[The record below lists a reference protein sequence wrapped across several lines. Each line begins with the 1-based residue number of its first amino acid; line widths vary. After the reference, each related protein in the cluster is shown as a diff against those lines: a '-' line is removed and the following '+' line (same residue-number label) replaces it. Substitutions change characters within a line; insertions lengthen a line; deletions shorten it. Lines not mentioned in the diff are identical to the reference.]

1 MNLKGQ
7 RVTVMGLGLF
17 GGGVGAVRFLV
28 REGAVVTV
36 TDLRAEKDLRASVRA
51 LNGLPIA
58 FKLGGHDETDFR
70 NADLIVA
77 NPAVPRSSPYLKI
90 AESVGVPITSEI
102 CLFVQR
108 CPAPIIGVTG
118 SSGKTTT
125 TSLTGEMLKRK
136 DKRTRIGGN
145 IGGSLLD
152 ELDMLHAAHTKTQR
166 RKERRV
172 DLLDLDGLHAD
183 TDVPVVLELSS
194 FQLDRLGDLPWS
206 PHIAV
211 ITNFAPN
218 HIDVHGSLQ
227 AYRKAKQQIVMH
239 QTKDDW
245 TIVNGEDA
253 EVSRWTGAGQ
263 RVVFAVEGEGD
274 VFVREGK
281 IQHAIGG
288 ETRTICS
295 VDTLSLRGR
304 HNLANAISATGA
316 AILSGVSEEDIADV
330 LQTFQGVPH
339 RLEQVAEVNGV
350 LYVNDS
356 IATSPDRTR
365 TALMAYDKPIVLI
378 AGGYDKGIAYD
389 DLGVA
394 IAEKV
399 AHLIVM
405 GETGDAI
412 AAIAKGKTN
421 IHRAKNLEEAMDC
434 ATGLAQSGDVVL
446 LSPAS
451 ASYDQFRNFEERGE
465 RFREWVDKLRN

>member
-1 MNLKGQ
+1 
-7 RVTVMGLGLF
+7 MGLGLF

-36 TDLRAEKDLRASVRA
+36 TDLRPKKDLRASVHA
-51 LNGLPIA
+51 LKGLPIA
-58 FKLGGHDETDFR
+58 FVLGRHEETDFQ
-70 NADLIVA
+70 NTDLIVA
-77 NPAVPRSSPYLKI
+77 NPAVPRSSRYLKI
-90 AESVGVPITSEI
+90 AESTGVPITSEI
-102 CLFVQR
+102 CLFVER

-125 TSLTGEMLKRK
+125 TSLIGEMLKRK

-152 ELDMLHAAHTKTQR
+152 ELDR
-166 RKERRV
+166 
-172 DLLDLDGLHAD
+172 LHAD
-183 TDVPVVLELSS
+183 VPIVLELSS
-194 FQLDRLGDLPWS
+194 FQLDRLGELPWS

-211 ITNFAPN
+211 TTNFAPN

-227 AYRKAKQQIVMH
+227 AYRKAKQQIVLH

-253 EVSRWTGAGQ
+253 EVSRWVGAGQ

-274 VFVREGK
+274 IVVRNGK
-281 IQHAIGG
+281 IQHTIGG
-288 ETRTICS
+288 VAQTVCSTHTIA
-295 VDTLSLRGR
+295 LHGR
-304 HNLANAISATGA
+304 HNLANALAATGA
-316 AILSGVSEEDIADV
+316 AIINGVSEEDIADV
-330 LQTFQGVPH
+330 LRTFQGVPH

-365 TALMAYDKPIVLI
+365 TALLAYDMPIVLI
-378 AGGYDKGIAYD
+378 AGGYDKGIAFD
-389 DLGVA
+389 ELGVA
-394 IAEKV
+394 MAEKV

-405 GETGDAI
+405 GETGGAI
-412 AAIAKGKTN
+412 ATAAKGKTN
-421 IHRAKNLEEAMDC
+421 IHHVENLEEAMGC
-434 ATGLAQSGDVVL
+434 AMGLAQSGDVVL

-451 ASYDQFRNFEERGE
+451 ASYDQFRNFEERGQ
-465 RFREWVDKLRN
+465 RFREWVEKLRD

>member
-1 MNLKGQ
+1 
-7 RVTVMGLGLF
+7 MGLGLF

-28 REGAVVTV
+28 REGAMVTV
-36 TDLRAEKDLRASVRA
+36 TDLRPEKDLRASVRA
-51 LNGLPIA
+51 LNGLPVA
-58 FKLGGHDETDFR
+58 FVLGGHEETDFR
-70 NADLIVA
+70 NTDLIVA

-90 AESVGVPITSEI
+90 AESAGVPITSEI
-102 CLFVQR
+102 CLFVER
-108 CPAPIIGVTG
+108 CPAPIIGITG

-125 TSLTGEMLKRK
+125 TSLIGEMLKQK

-152 ELDMLHAAHTKTQR
+152 ELDT
-166 RKERRV
+166 
-172 DLLDLDGLHAD
+172 LHAD
-183 TDVPVVLELSS
+183 VPIVLELSS

-206 PHIAV
+206 PQIAV

-227 AYRKAKQQIVMH
+227 AYRKAKRQIVMH
-239 QTKDDW
+239 QTKSDW

-253 EVSRWTGAGQ
+253 EVSRWAGAGQ
-263 RVVFAVEGEGD
+263 RIVFAIEGEGD
-274 VFVREGK
+274 VFVRGGK

-295 VDTLSLRGR
+295 ADTISLRGR
-304 HNLANAISATGA
+304 HNLGNALAATGA
-316 AILSGVSEEDIADV
+316 AIISGVSEKKIADV

-339 RLEQVAEVNGV
+339 RLEQVAEVNGI

-365 TALMAYDKPIVLI
+365 TALMAFDRPIVLI
-378 AGGYDKGIAYD
+378 AGGYDKGIAFD
-389 DLGVA
+389 DMEVA
-394 IAEKV
+394 IEERV

-412 AAIAKGKTN
+412 AATAKGKTN
-421 IHRAKNLEEAMDC
+421 IHRVENLEEAMDC
-434 ATGLAQSGDVVL
+434 ATGLAQFGDVVL

-451 ASYDQFRNFEERGE
+451 ASYDQFRNFEERGQ
-465 RFREWVDKLRN
+465 RFRECVEKLRD

>member
-1 MNLKGQ
+1 MKLKGQ

-36 TDLRAEKDLRASVRA
+36 TDLRPEKDLRASVRA
-51 LNGLPIA
+51 LNGLPVA
-58 FKLGGHDETDFR
+58 FVLGGHEETDFR
-70 NADLIVA
+70 NTDLIVA

-90 AESVGVPITSEI
+90 AESAGVPITSEI
-102 CLFVQR
+102 CLFVER
-108 CPAPIIGVTG
+108 CPAPIIGITG

-125 TSLTGEMLKRK
+125 TSLIGEMLKQK

-152 ELDMLHAAHTKTQR
+152 ELDI
-166 RKERRV
+166 
-172 DLLDLDGLHAD
+172 LHAD
-183 TDVPVVLELSS
+183 VPIVLELSS

-206 PHIAV
+206 PQIAV

-239 QTKDDW
+239 QTKSDW

-253 EVSRWTGAGQ
+253 EVSRWAGAGQ
-263 RVVFAVEGEGD
+263 RIVFAIEGEGD
-274 VFVREGK
+274 VFVRGGK
-281 IQHAIGG
+281 IQHSIGG

-295 VDTLSLRGR
+295 ADTISLCGR
-304 HNLANAISATGA
+304 HNLGNALAATGA
-316 AILSGVSEEDIADV
+316 AIISGVSEKKIADV

-339 RLEQVAEVNGV
+339 RLEQVAEVNGI

-365 TALMAYDKPIVLI
+365 TALMAFDRPIVLI
-378 AGGYDKGIAYD
+378 AGGYDKGIAFD
-389 DLGVA
+389 DMEVA
-394 IAEKV
+394 IEERV

-412 AAIAKGKTN
+412 AATAKGKTN
-421 IHRAKNLEEAMDC
+421 IHRVENLEEAMDC
-434 ATGLAQSGDVVL
+434 ATGLAQFGDVVL

-451 ASYDQFRNFEERGE
+451 ASYDQFRNFEERGQ
-465 RFREWVDKLRN
+465 RFRECVGKLRD

>member
-1 MNLKGQ
+1 VKLKGQ

-36 TDLRAEKDLRASVRA
+36 TDLRPEKDLCASVRA

-58 FKLGGHDETDFR
+58 FVLEGHEETDFR
-70 NADLIVA
+70 NTDLIVA

-90 AESVGVPITSEI
+90 AESAGVPITSEI
-102 CLFVQR
+102 CLFVER
-108 CPAPIIGVTG
+108 CPAPIIGITG

-125 TSLTGEMLKRK
+125 TSLIGEMLKQK

-152 ELDMLHAAHTKTQR
+152 ELDT
-166 RKERRV
+166 
-172 DLLDLDGLHAD
+172 LHAD
-183 TDVPVVLELSS
+183 VPIVLELSS

-206 PHIAV
+206 PQIAV
-211 ITNFAPN
+211 ATNFAPN

-227 AYRKAKQQIVMH
+227 AYRKAKRQIVMH
-239 QTKDDW
+239 QTKSDW

-253 EVSRWTGAGQ
+253 EVSRWAGAGQ
-263 RVVFAVEGEGD
+263 RIAFAIEGEGD
-274 VFVREGK
+274 VFVRGGK
-281 IQHAIGG
+281 IQHTIGG

-295 VDTLSLRGR
+295 ADTIALRGR
-304 HNLANAISATGA
+304 HNLANALAATGA
-316 AILSGVSEEDIADV
+316 AIISGVSEKKIADV

-339 RLEQVAEVNGV
+339 RLEQVAEVNGI

-365 TALMAYDKPIVLI
+365 TALMAFDRPIVLI
-378 AGGYDKGIAYD
+378 AGGYDKGIAFD
-389 DLGVA
+389 DMEVA
-394 IAEKV
+394 IEERV

-412 AAIAKGKTN
+412 AATAKGKTN
-421 IHRAKNLEEAMDC
+421 IHRVENLEEAMDC
-434 ATGLAQSGDVVL
+434 ATDLAQFGDVVL

-451 ASYDQFRNFEERGE
+451 ASYDQFRNFEERGQ
-465 RFREWVDKLRN
+465 RFRECVKKLRD

>member
-1 MNLKGQ
+1 
-7 RVTVMGLGLF
+7 
-17 GGGVGAVRFLV
+17 
-28 REGAVVTV
+28 
-36 TDLRAEKDLRASVRA
+36 
-51 LNGLPIA
+51 
-58 FKLGGHDETDFR
+58 
-70 NADLIVA
+70 
-77 NPAVPRSSPYLKI
+77 
-90 AESVGVPITSEI
+90 
-102 CLFVQR
+102 
-108 CPAPIIGVTG
+108 
-118 SSGKTTT
+118 
-125 TSLTGEMLKRK
+125 
-136 DKRTRIGGN
+136 
-145 IGGSLLD
+145 
-152 ELDMLHAAHTKTQR
+152 
-166 RKERRV
+166 
-172 DLLDLDGLHAD
+172 
-183 TDVPVVLELSS
+183 
-194 FQLDRLGDLPWS
+194 
-206 PHIAV
+206 
-211 ITNFAPN
+211 
-218 HIDVHGSLQ
+218 
-227 AYRKAKQQIVMH
+227 MH

-253 EVSRWTGAGQ
+253 EVSRWAGAGQ

-288 ETRTICS
+288 ETRTVCS
-295 VDTLSLRGR
+295 TDTLSLRGR
-304 HNLANAISATGA
+304 HNLANALSATGA
-316 AILSGVSEEDIADV
+316 AIISGVSEEDIADV

-389 DLGVA
+389 DLGVV

>member
-51 LNGLPIA
+51 LNGLPIV
-58 FKLGGHDETDFR
+58 FKLGGHEETDFR

-77 NPAVPRSSPYLKI
+77 NPAVPRSSQYLKI
-90 AESVGVPITSEI
+90 AESAGVSITSEI
-102 CLFVQR
+102 CLFVQH
-108 CPAPIIGVTG
+108 CPAPIIGITG

-125 TSLTGEMLKRK
+125 TSLLGEMLKRK
-136 DKRTRIGGN
+136 DEHTRIGGN

-152 ELDMLHAAHTKTQR
+152 ELDMLHA
-166 RKERRV
+166 
-172 DLLDLDGLHAD
+172 
-183 TDVPVVLELSS
+183 DVPTVLELSS
-194 FQLDRLGDLPWS
+194 FQLDRLGDLQWS

-218 HIDVHGSLQ
+218 HIDIHGSLQ
-227 AYRKAKQQIVMH
+227 AYRKAKQQIVLH
-239 QTKDDW
+239 QTKGDW
-245 TIVNGEDA
+245 TIVNGEDT
-253 EVSRWTGAGQ
+253 EISRWTGAGQ
-263 RVVFAVEGEGD
+263 RVVFAVKGEGD
-274 VFVREGK
+274 VFVRERK
-281 IQHAIGG
+281 VQHTIGG
-288 ETRTICS
+288 ETRTVCS
-295 VDTLSLRGR
+295 VDTISLRGR
-304 HNLANAISATGA
+304 HNLANALAATGA
-316 AILSGVSEEDIADV
+316 AIISGVSEKDIADV

-365 TALMAYDKPIVLI
+365 TALMAFDKPIVLI
-378 AGGYDKGIAYD
+378 AGGYDKGIAFD
-389 DLGVA
+389 DLGEA

-405 GETGDAI
+405 GKTGDAI
-412 AAIAKGKTN
+412 AATAKGKTN
-421 IHRAKNLEEAMDC
+421 IHRVENLEEAMDC
-434 ATGLAQSGDVVL
+434 ARSIAQSGDVVL

-451 ASYDQFRNFEERGE
+451 ASYDQFRNFEERGQ
-465 RFREWVDKLRN
+465 RFREWIKKLRD

>member
-1 MNLKGQ
+1 
-7 RVTVMGLGLF
+7 MGLGLF
-17 GGGVGAVRFLV
+17 GGGVGAVRFLL
-28 REGAVVTV
+28 RKGAVVTV
-36 TDLRAEKDLRASVRA
+36 TDLRPEKDLHASVHT
-51 LNGLPIA
+51 LKGLPIA
-58 FKLGGHDETDFR
+58 FVLGGHEETDFQ

-77 NPAVPRSSPYLKI
+77 NPAVPRSSRYLKI
-90 AESVGVPITSEI
+90 AESAGVPITSEI
-102 CLFVQR
+102 CLFVER

-125 TSLTGEMLKRK
+125 TSLIGEMLKQK

-145 IGGSLLD
+145 IGGSLLE
-152 ELDMLHAAHTKTQR
+152 ELD
-166 RKERRV
+166 
-172 DLLDLDGLHAD
+172 LLQAD
-183 TDVPVVLELSS
+183 IPIVLELSS

-218 HIDVHGSLQ
+218 HIDIHGSLQ
-227 AYRKAKQQIVMH
+227 AYRQAKQQIVRH
-239 QTKDDW
+239 QTKGDW

-253 EVSRWTGAGQ
+253 EVSRWAGAGQ
-263 RVVFAVEGEGD
+263 RVVFAAEGEGD

-281 IQHAIGG
+281 IQHTIGG
-288 ETRTICS
+288 EARTICS
-295 VDTLSLRGR
+295 ADTISLRGR
-304 HNLANAISATGA
+304 HNLANALAATGA
-316 AILSGVSEEDIADV
+316 AVISGVSEENIAEV

-339 RLEQVAEVNGV
+339 RLEQVAEVNGI

-389 DLGVA
+389 TLGVA
-394 IAEKV
+394 IAERV

-405 GETGDAI
+405 GDTGDAI
-412 AAIAKGKTN
+412 AATAKGKTN
-421 IHRAKNLEEAMDC
+421 IHRVENLEEAMGC
-434 ATGLAQSGDVVL
+434 ATGLAQAGDVVL

-451 ASYDQFRNFEERGE
+451 ASYDQFRNFEERGQ
-465 RFREWVDKLRN
+465 RFRECVEKLKD

>member
-36 TDLRAEKDLRASVRA
+36 TDLRPEKDLRASVRA

-77 NPAVPRSSPYLKI
+77 NPAVPRSSPYLQI
-90 AESVGVPITSEI
+90 AESAGVPITSEI
-102 CLFVQR
+102 CLFVEC
-108 CPAPIIGVTG
+108 CPAPIIGITG

-125 TSLTGEMLKRK
+125 TSLLGEMLRRK

-152 ELDMLHAAHTKTQR
+152 ELDLLHA
-166 RKERRV
+166 
-172 DLLDLDGLHAD
+172 
-183 TDVPVVLELSS
+183 DVPVVLELSS

-211 ITNFAPN
+211 TTNFAPN
-218 HIDVHGSLQ
+218 HIDIHGSLQ
-227 AYRKAKQQIVMH
+227 AYRRAKQQIVRH
-239 QTKDDW
+239 QTKNDW

-253 EVSRWTGAGQ
+253 EVSRWAGTGQ

-288 ETRTICS
+288 ETRTVCP

-304 HNLANAISATGA
+304 HNLANALAATGA
-316 AILSGVSEEDIADV
+316 AIISGVSEKNIAEV

-365 TALMAYDKPIVLI
+365 TALMAYDRPIVLI
-378 AGGYDKGIAYD
+378 AGGSDKGIAYD
-389 DLGVA
+389 DFGGV

-405 GETGDAI
+405 GDTGEAI
-412 AAIAKGKTN
+412 AATAKGKTN
-421 IHRAKNLEEAMDC
+421 IHRVENLEEAMDC

-465 RFREWVDKLRN
+465 RFREWVEKLRRNANPMRSLP

>member
-1 MNLKGQ
+1 MKLKGQ

-17 GGGVGAVRFLV
+17 GGGIGAVRFLV

-36 TDLRAEKDLRASVRA
+36 TDLRPEKDLRASVRA

-58 FKLGGHDETDFR
+58 FVLEGHEETDFR
-70 NADLIVA
+70 NTDLIVA

-90 AESVGVPITSEI
+90 AESAGVPITSEI
-102 CLFVQR
+102 CLFVER
-108 CPAPIIGVTG
+108 CPAPIIGITG

-125 TSLTGEMLKRK
+125 TSLIGEMLKQK

-152 ELDMLHAAHTKTQR
+152 ELDT
-166 RKERRV
+166 
-172 DLLDLDGLHAD
+172 LHAD
-183 TDVPVVLELSS
+183 VPIVLELSS

-206 PHIAV
+206 PQIAV
-211 ITNFAPN
+211 ATNFAPN

-239 QTKDDW
+239 QTKSDW

-253 EVSRWTGAGQ
+253 EVSRWAGAGQ
-263 RVVFAVEGEGD
+263 RIAFAIEGEGD
-274 VFVREGK
+274 VFVRGGK

-295 VDTLSLRGR
+295 ADTISLRGR
-304 HNLANAISATGA
+304 HNLANALAATGA
-316 AILSGVSEEDIADV
+316 AIISGVSEKNIADV

-339 RLEQVAEVNGV
+339 RLEQVAEINGI

-365 TALMAYDKPIVLI
+365 TALMAFDRPIVLI
-378 AGGYDKGIAYD
+378 AGGYDKGIAFD
-389 DLGVA
+389 DMEVA
-394 IAEKV
+394 IEERV

-412 AAIAKGKTN
+412 AATAKGKTN
-421 IHRAKNLEEAMDC
+421 IHRVENLEEAMDC
-434 ATGLAQSGDVVL
+434 ATGLAQFGDVVL

-451 ASYDQFRNFEERGE
+451 ASYDQFRNFEERGQ
-465 RFREWVDKLRN
+465 RFRECVGKLRD

>member
-17 GGGVGAVRFLV
+17 GGGVGAVRFLL
-28 REGAVVTV
+28 RKGAVVTV
-36 TDLRAEKDLRASVRA
+36 TDLRPEKDLHASVHT
-51 LNGLPIA
+51 LKGLPIA
-58 FKLGGHDETDFR
+58 FVLGGHEETDFQ

-77 NPAVPRSSPYLKI
+77 NPAVPRSSRYLKI
-90 AESVGVPITSEI
+90 AESAGVPITSEI
-102 CLFVQR
+102 CLFVER

-125 TSLTGEMLKRK
+125 TSLIGEMLKQK

-145 IGGSLLD
+145 IGGSLLE
-152 ELDMLHAAHTKTQR
+152 ELD
-166 RKERRV
+166 
-172 DLLDLDGLHAD
+172 LLQAD
-183 TDVPVVLELSS
+183 IPIVLELSS

-218 HIDVHGSLQ
+218 HIDIHGSLQ
-227 AYRKAKQQIVMH
+227 AYRQAKQQIVRH
-239 QTKDDW
+239 QTKGDW

-253 EVSRWTGAGQ
+253 EVSRWAGAGQ
-263 RVVFAVEGEGD
+263 RVVFAAEGEGD

-281 IQHAIGG
+281 IQHTIGG
-288 ETRTICS
+288 EARTICS
-295 VDTLSLRGR
+295 ADTISLRGR
-304 HNLANAISATGA
+304 HNLANALAATGA
-316 AILSGVSEEDIADV
+316 AVISGVSEENIAEV

-339 RLEQVAEVNGV
+339 RLEQVAEVNGI

-389 DLGVA
+389 TLGVA
-394 IAEKV
+394 IAERV

-405 GETGDAI
+405 GDTGDAI
-412 AAIAKGKTN
+412 AATAKGKTN
-421 IHRAKNLEEAMDC
+421 IHRVENLEEAMGC
-434 ATGLAQSGDVVL
+434 ATGLAQAGDVVL

-451 ASYDQFRNFEERGE
+451 ASYDQFRNFEERGQ
-465 RFREWVDKLRN
+465 RFRECVEKLKD

>member
-36 TDLRAEKDLRASVRA
+36 TDLRPEKDLRTSVRA
-51 LNGLPIA
+51 LNRLPIA
-58 FKLGGHDETDFR
+58 FKLGGHEETDFR

-77 NPAVPRSSPYLKI
+77 NPAVPRSSQYLKI
-90 AESVGVPITSEI
+90 AESVSVPITSEI
-102 CLFVQR
+102 CLFVQH

-125 TSLTGEMLKRK
+125 TSLLGEMLKQK

-152 ELDMLHAAHTKTQR
+152 ELDMLHA
-166 RKERRV
+166 
-172 DLLDLDGLHAD
+172 
-183 TDVPVVLELSS
+183 DVPIVLELSS
-194 FQLDRLGDLPWS
+194 FQLDRLGDLQWS

-227 AYRKAKQQIVMH
+227 AYRKAKQQIVRH
-239 QTKDDW
+239 QTKGDW

-253 EVSRWTGAGQ
+253 EIFRWAGAGQ
-263 RVVFAVEGEGD
+263 RVVFAVESEGD

-281 IQHAIGG
+281 VQHTIGG
-288 ETRTICS
+288 ETRTVCS
-295 VDTLSLRGR
+295 VDTISLRGR
-304 HNLANAISATGA
+304 HNLANALAATAA
-316 AILSGVSEEDIADV
+316 AIISGVSEKGIADV

-365 TALMAYDKPIVLI
+365 TALMAFDKPIVLI
-378 AGGYDKGIAYD
+378 AGGYDKGIAFD
-389 DLGVA
+389 DLGEA

-412 AAIAKGKTN
+412 AATAKAKTN
-421 IHRAKNLEEAMDC
+421 IHRVENLEEAMDC
-434 ATGLAQSGDVVL
+434 AMDLAQSGDVVL

-451 ASYDQFRNFEERGE
+451 ASYDQFRNFEERGQ
-465 RFREWVDKLRN
+465 RFREWIKKLRCM

>member
-36 TDLRAEKDLRASVRA
+36 TDLRKKKDLRASVRA

-58 FKLGGHDETDFR
+58 FKLGGHEETDFR

-77 NPAVPRSSPYLKI
+77 NPAVPRSSQYLKI
-90 AESVGVPITSEI
+90 AESAGVPITSEI
-102 CLFVQR
+102 CLFVEH

-125 TSLTGEMLKRK
+125 TSLIGEMLKRK

-152 ELDMLHAAHTKTQR
+152 ELDILHA
-166 RKERRV
+166 
-172 DLLDLDGLHAD
+172 
-183 TDVPVVLELSS
+183 DVPVVLELSS

-227 AYRKAKQQIVMH
+227 AYRKAKQQIIIH
-239 QTKDDW
+239 QTKSDW

-253 EVSRWTGAGQ
+253 EVSHWAGEGQ
-263 RVVFAVEGEGD
+263 RVAFAVEGKGD

-288 ETRTICS
+288 EVRTVCS
-295 VDTLSLRGR
+295 VDTIFLHGR
-304 HNLANAISATGA
+304 HNLANALSATGA
-316 AILSGVSEEDIADV
+316 AVISGVSEEDIADV

-350 LYVNDS
+350 LYINDS
-356 IATSPDRTR
+356 IATSPDRTQ
-365 TALMAYDKPIVLI
+365 TALRAFDKPIVLI
-378 AGGYDKGIAYD
+378 AGGYDKGIAFG
-389 DLGVA
+389 DLGMA
-394 IAEKV
+394 IEETV
-399 AHLIVM
+399 THLIVM

-412 AAIAKGKTN
+412 AATAKGKTN
-421 IHRAKNLEEAMDC
+421 IHRVENLQEAMGC
-434 ATGLAQSGDVVL
+434 ATGLAQAGDVVL

-451 ASYDQFRNFEERGE
+451 ASYDQFRNFEERGDQ
-465 RFREWVDKLRN
+465 FREWVEKLRD

>member
-36 TDLRAEKDLRASVRA
+36 TDLRTEKDLRASVRA

-58 FKLGGHDETDFR
+58 FKLEGHEETDFR

-77 NPAVPRSSPYLKI
+77 NPAVPRSSRYLNI
-90 AESVGVPITSEI
+90 AESADVPITSEI
-102 CLFVQR
+102 CLFVER
-108 CPAPIIGVTG
+108 CPAPIIGITG

-125 TSLTGEMLKRK
+125 TSLIGEMLKQK

-152 ELDMLHAAHTKTQR
+152 ELDLLHA
-166 RKERRV
+166 
-172 DLLDLDGLHAD
+172 
-183 TDVPVVLELSS
+183 DVPVVLELSS
-194 FQLDRLGDLPWS
+194 FQLDRLGDLSWS

-211 ITNFAPN
+211 TTNFAPN
-218 HIDVHGSLQ
+218 HIDIHGSLK
-227 AYRKAKQQIVMH
+227 AYRKAKQQIVRH
-239 QTKDDW
+239 QTKSDW

-253 EVSRWTGAGQ
+253 EVSRWAGAGQ

-274 VFVREGK
+274 VFVRGGK
-281 IQHAIGG
+281 IQHTING
-288 ETRTICS
+288 EKRTVCS
-295 VDTLSLRGR
+295 VDTISLRGR
-304 HNLANAISATGA
+304 HNLANALAATGA
-316 AILSGVSEEDIADV
+316 AVISGVSEEKIAEV

-339 RLEQVAEVNGV
+339 RLEPVAEVNGA

-365 TALMAYDKPIVLI
+365 TALMAFDKPIVLI
-378 AGGYDKGIAYD
+378 AGGYDKGIAFD
-389 DLGVA
+389 DLGEA

-405 GETGDAI
+405 GETGEAI
-412 AAIAKGKTN
+412 AATAKGKTN
-421 IHRAKNLEEAMDC
+421 IHRVENLEEAMDC
-434 ATGLAQSGDVVL
+434 ATSLAQSGDVVL

-465 RFREWVDKLRN
+465 RFRECVKKLRD

>member
-1 MNLKGQ
+1 MKLKGQ

-36 TDLRAEKDLRASVRA
+36 TDLRPKKDLRASVRA

-58 FKLGGHDETDFR
+58 FVLEGHEETDFR
-70 NADLIVA
+70 NTDLIVA

-90 AESVGVPITSEI
+90 AESAGVPITSEI
-102 CLFVQR
+102 CLFVER
-108 CPAPIIGVTG
+108 CPAPIIGITG

-125 TSLTGEMLKRK
+125 TSLIGEMLKQK

-152 ELDMLHAAHTKTQR
+152 ELDI
-166 RKERRV
+166 
-172 DLLDLDGLHAD
+172 LHAD
-183 TDVPVVLELSS
+183 VPIVLELSS

-206 PHIAV
+206 PQIAV

-239 QTKDDW
+239 QTKSDW

-253 EVSRWTGAGQ
+253 EVSRWAGAGQ
-263 RVVFAVEGEGD
+263 RIVFAIEGEGD
-274 VFVREGK
+274 VFVRGGK

-295 VDTLSLRGR
+295 ADTISLRGR
-304 HNLANAISATGA
+304 HNLANALAATGA
-316 AILSGVSEEDIADV
+316 AIISGVSEKKIADV

-339 RLEQVAEVNGV
+339 RLEQVAEVNGI

-365 TALMAYDKPIVLI
+365 TALMAFDRPIVLI
-378 AGGYDKGIAYD
+378 AGGYDKGIAFD
-389 DLGVA
+389 DMEVA
-394 IAEKV
+394 IEERV

-412 AAIAKGKTN
+412 AATAKGKTN
-421 IHRAKNLEEAMDC
+421 IHRVENLEEAMDC
-434 ATGLAQSGDVVL
+434 ATGLAQFGDVVL

-451 ASYDQFRNFEERGE
+451 ASYDQFRNFEERGQ
-465 RFREWVDKLRN
+465 RFRECVDKLRYNIHASSA

>member
-36 TDLRAEKDLRASVRA
+36 TDLRSKKDLHASVRA

-58 FKLGGHDETDFR
+58 FKLGGHEETDFR

-90 AESVGVPITSEI
+90 AESAGVPITSEI
-102 CLFVQR
+102 CLFVER
-108 CPAPIIGVTG
+108 CPAPIIGITG

-125 TSLTGEMLKRK
+125 TALIGEMLRQK
-136 DKRTRIGGN
+136 DKRTRVGGN

-152 ELDMLHAAHTKTQR
+152 ELDL
-166 RKERRV
+166 
-172 DLLDLDGLHAD
+172 LHAD
-183 TDVPVVLELSS
+183 VPIVLELSS
-194 FQLDRLGDLPWS
+194 FQLDRLGDLSWS

-211 ITNFAPN
+211 TTNFAPN
-218 HIDVHGSLQ
+218 HIDIHGSLQ
-227 AYRKAKQQIVMH
+227 AYRRAKQQIVRH
-239 QTKDDW
+239 QTKNDW

-253 EVSRWTGAGQ
+253 EVSRWAGAGQ
-263 RVVFAVEGEGD
+263 RVVFAVEGGGD

-288 ETRTICS
+288 ETRTVCP
-295 VDTLSLRGR
+295 VDTLSLPGR
-304 HNLANAISATGA
+304 HNLANALAATGA
-316 AILSGVSEEDIADV
+316 AVISGVSEKNIADV

-339 RLEQVAEVNGV
+339 RLEQVAKINGV

-365 TALMAYDKPIVLI
+365 TALMAYDDRRIVLI
-378 AGGYDKGIAYD
+378 AGGYDKGIAFD
-389 DLGVA
+389 NLGVT

-405 GETGDAI
+405 GEHRGCDCGGNRNCGGTG
-412 AAIAKGKTN
+412 KGGKPIFT
-421 IHRAKNLEEAMDC
+421 A
-434 ATGLAQSGDVVL
+434 
-446 LSPAS
+446 
-451 ASYDQFRNFEERGE
+451 
-465 RFREWVDKLRN
+465 

>member
-1 MNLKGQ
+1 
-7 RVTVMGLGLF
+7 MGLGLF

-51 LNGLPIA
+51 LNGLPVA
-58 FKLGGHDETDFR
+58 FVLGGHEEMDFR
-70 NADLIVA
+70 NTDLIVA

-90 AESVGVPITSEI
+90 AESAGVPITSEI
-102 CLFVQR
+102 CLFVER
-108 CPAPIIGVTG
+108 CPAPIIGITG

-125 TSLTGEMLKRK
+125 TSLIGEMLKQK

-145 IGGSLLD
+145 IGGSLLE
-152 ELDMLHAAHTKTQR
+152 ELDI
-166 RKERRV
+166 
-172 DLLDLDGLHAD
+172 LHAD
-183 TDVPVVLELSS
+183 VPIVLELSS

-206 PHIAV
+206 PQIAV
-211 ITNFAPN
+211 ATNFAPN

-227 AYRKAKQQIVMH
+227 AYRKAKRQIVMH
-239 QTKDDW
+239 QTKSDW

-253 EVSRWTGAGQ
+253 EVSRWAGAGQ
-263 RVVFAVEGEGD
+263 RIVFAIEGEGD
-274 VFVREGK
+274 VFVRGGK

-295 VDTLSLRGR
+295 ADTISLRGR
-304 HNLANAISATGA
+304 HNLANALAATGA
-316 AILSGVSEEDIADV
+316 AIISGVSEKKIADV

-339 RLEQVAEVNGV
+339 RLEQVAEVNGI

-365 TALMAYDKPIVLI
+365 TALMAFDRPIVLI
-378 AGGYDKGIAYD
+378 AGGYDKGIAFD
-389 DLGVA
+389 DMEVA
-394 IAEKV
+394 IVERV

-412 AAIAKGKTN
+412 AATAKGKTN
-421 IHRAKNLEEAMDC
+421 IHRVENLEEAMDC
-434 ATGLAQSGDVVL
+434 AKDLAQFGDVVL

-451 ASYDQFRNFEERGE
+451 ASYDQFRNFEERGQ
-465 RFREWVDKLRN
+465 RFRECVEKLRD

>member
-1 MNLKGQ
+1 MKLKGQ

-28 REGAVVTV
+28 REGAMVTV
-36 TDLRAEKDLRASVRA
+36 TDLRPEKDLRASVRA
-51 LNGLPIA
+51 LNGLPVA
-58 FKLGGHDETDFR
+58 FVLGGHEETDFR
-70 NADLIVA
+70 NTDLIVA

-90 AESVGVPITSEI
+90 AESAGVPITSEI
-102 CLFVQR
+102 CLFVER
-108 CPAPIIGVTG
+108 CPAPIIGITG

-125 TSLTGEMLKRK
+125 TSLIGEMLKQK

-152 ELDMLHAAHTKTQR
+152 ELDT
-166 RKERRV
+166 
-172 DLLDLDGLHAD
+172 LHAD
-183 TDVPVVLELSS
+183 VPIVLELSS

-206 PHIAV
+206 PQIAV

-227 AYRKAKQQIVMH
+227 AYRKAKRQIVMH
-239 QTKDDW
+239 QTKSDW

-253 EVSRWTGAGQ
+253 EVSRWAGAGQ
-263 RVVFAVEGEGD
+263 RIVFAIEGEGD
-274 VFVREGK
+274 VFVRGGK

-295 VDTLSLRGR
+295 ADTISLRGR
-304 HNLANAISATGA
+304 HNLGNALAATGA
-316 AILSGVSEEDIADV
+316 AIISGVSEKKIADV

-339 RLEQVAEVNGV
+339 RLEQVAEVNGI

-365 TALMAYDKPIVLI
+365 TALMAFDRPIVLI
-378 AGGYDKGIAYD
+378 AGGYDKGIAFD
-389 DLGVA
+389 DMEVA
-394 IAEKV
+394 IEERV

-412 AAIAKGKTN
+412 AATAKGKTN
-421 IHRAKNLEEAMDC
+421 IHRVENLEEAMDC
-434 ATGLAQSGDVVL
+434 ATGLAQFGDVVL

-451 ASYDQFRNFEERGE
+451 ASYDQFRNFEERGQ
-465 RFREWVDKLRN
+465 RFRECVEKLRD

>member
-17 GGGVGAVRFLV
+17 GGGVGAARFLV

-36 TDLRAEKDLRASVRA
+36 TDLRPQKDLRASVRA

-58 FKLGGHDETDFR
+58 FKLGGHEETDFR

-77 NPAVPRSSPYLKI
+77 NPAVPRSSQYLKI
-90 AESVGVPITSEI
+90 AESAGVSITSEI
-102 CLFVQR
+102 CLFVER

-125 TSLTGEMLKRK
+125 TSLIGEMLKRK

-152 ELDMLHAAHTKTQR
+152 ELEMLHA
-166 RKERRV
+166 
-172 DLLDLDGLHAD
+172 
-183 TDVPVVLELSS
+183 DVPVVLELSS
-194 FQLDRLGDLPWS
+194 FQLDRLGELPWS

-227 AYRKAKQQIVMH
+227 AYRKAKQQIVIH
-239 QTKDDW
+239 QTKSDW

-253 EVSRWTGAGQ
+253 EVSRWAGTGQ

-281 IQHAIGG
+281 IQHRIGG
-288 ETRTICS
+288 DGQTICS
-295 VDTLSLRGR
+295 VDTIFLRGR
-304 HNLANAISATGA
+304 HNLSNALSATGA
-316 AILSGVSEEDIADV
+316 AIVSGVSEEDIADV
-330 LQTFQGVPH
+330 LRTFQGVPH

-378 AGGYDKGIAYD
+378 AGGYDKGIAFD
-389 DLGVA
+389 DLGMA
-394 IAEKV
+394 IEEKV
-399 AHLIVM
+399 AHLIAM
-405 GETGDAI
+405 GKTGDAI
-412 AAIAKGKTN
+412 AATAKGKTN
-421 IHRAKNLEEAMDC
+421 IHRVENLEEAMGC
-434 ATGLAQSGDVVL
+434 ATGLAQAGDVVL

-451 ASYDQFRNFEERGE
+451 ASYDQFRNFEERGDQ
-465 RFREWVDKLRN
+465 FREWVQKLGD

>member
-17 GGGVGAVRFLV
+17 GGGVGAVRFLL
-28 REGAVVTV
+28 RKGAVVTV
-36 TDLRAEKDLRASVRA
+36 TDLRPEKDLRDSVCA
-51 LNGLPIA
+51 LKGLPIA
-58 FKLGGHDETDFR
+58 FVLGRHEETDFQ

-77 NPAVPRSSPYLKI
+77 NPAVPRSSRYLKI

-102 CLFVQR
+102 CLFVER

-125 TSLTGEMLKRK
+125 TSLIGEMLKRK
-136 DKRTRIGGN
+136 DERTRIGGN

-152 ELDMLHAAHTKTQR
+152 ELD
-166 RKERRV
+166 
-172 DLLDLDGLHAD
+172 LLQAD
-183 TDVPVVLELSS
+183 IPIVLELSS

-218 HIDVHGSLQ
+218 HIDIHGSLQ
-227 AYRKAKQQIVMH
+227 AYRKAKQQIVRH
-239 QTKDDW
+239 QTKGDW

-253 EVSRWTGAGQ
+253 EVSRWAGAGQ

-281 IQHAIGG
+281 IQH
-288 ETRTICS
+288 TIHGDVRSVCS
-295 VDTLSLRGR
+295 VDTISLRGR
-304 HNLANAISATGA
+304 HNLANALSATGA
-316 AILSGVSEEDIADV
+316 AVISGVSEENIADV
-330 LQTFQGVPH
+330 LQAFQGVPH

-389 DLGVA
+389 NLGVA

-399 AHLIVM
+399 THLIVM
-405 GETGDAI
+405 GDTGDAI
-412 AAIAKGKTN
+412 AATAKGKTN
-421 IHRAKNLEEAMDC
+421 IHRVENLEEAMGC
-434 ATGLAQSGDVVL
+434 ATDLAQAGDVVL

-451 ASYDQFRNFEERGE
+451 ASYDQFRNFEERGQ
-465 RFREWVDKLRN
+465 RFRECVEKLQRNANLAK

>member
-1 MNLKGQ
+1 MKLKGQ

-36 TDLRAEKDLRASVRA
+36 TDLRPEKDLRVSVRA

-58 FKLGGHDETDFR
+58 FVLEGHEETDFR
-70 NADLIVA
+70 NTDLIVA

-90 AESVGVPITSEI
+90 AESAGVPITSEI
-102 CLFVQR
+102 CLFVER
-108 CPAPIIGVTG
+108 CPAPIIGITG

-125 TSLTGEMLKRK
+125 TSLIGEMLKQK

-145 IGGSLLD
+145 IGGSLLN
-152 ELDMLHAAHTKTQR
+152 ELDI
-166 RKERRV
+166 
-172 DLLDLDGLHAD
+172 LHAD
-183 TDVPVVLELSS
+183 VPIVLELSS

-206 PHIAV
+206 PQIAV

-239 QTKDDW
+239 QTKSDW

-253 EVSRWTGAGQ
+253 EVSRWAGAGQ
-263 RVVFAVEGEGD
+263 RIVFAIEGEGD
-274 VFVREGK
+274 VFVRGGK

-295 VDTLSLRGR
+295 ADTISLRGR
-304 HNLANAISATGA
+304 HNLANALAATGA
-316 AILSGVSEEDIADV
+316 AIISGVSEKKIADV

-339 RLEQVAEVNGV
+339 RLEQVAEVNGI

-365 TALMAYDKPIVLI
+365 TALMAFDRPIVLI
-378 AGGYDKGIAYD
+378 AGGYDKGIAFD
-389 DLGVA
+389 DMEVA
-394 IAEKV
+394 IEERV

-412 AAIAKGKTN
+412 AATAKGKTN
-421 IHRAKNLEEAMDC
+421 IHRVENLEEAMDC
-434 ATGLAQSGDVVL
+434 ATGLAQFGDVVL

-451 ASYDQFRNFEERGE
+451 ASYDQFRNFEERGQ
-465 RFREWVDKLRN
+465 RFRECVEKLRD

>member
-1 MNLKGQ
+1 
-7 RVTVMGLGLF
+7 MGLGLF

-28 REGAVVTV
+28 RKGAVVTV
-36 TDLRAEKDLRASVRA
+36 TDLRPEKDLCASVQA

-58 FKLGGHDETDFR
+58 FKLGRHEETDFQK
-70 NADLIVA
+70 ADLIVA
-77 NPAVPRSSPYLKI
+77 NPAVPRSSQYLKV
-90 AESVGVPITSEI
+90 AESAGVPITSEI
-102 CLFVQR
+102 CLFVER
-108 CPAPIIGVTG
+108 CPAPIIGITG

-125 TSLTGEMLKRK
+125 TALIGEMLKQK
-136 DKRTRIGGN
+136 DKRTQIGGN
-145 IGGSLLD
+145 IGGSLLN
-152 ELDMLHAAHTKTQR
+152 ELDL
-166 RKERRV
+166 
-172 DLLDLDGLHAD
+172 LHAD
-183 TDVPVVLELSS
+183 VPIVLELSS

-211 ITNFAPN
+211 TTNFAPN
-218 HIDVHGSLQ
+218 HIDIHGSLQ

-239 QTKDDW
+239 QTKGDW

-263 RVVFAVEGEGD
+263 RVVFAIEGEGD
-274 VFVREGK
+274 VFVRGGK

-288 ETRTICS
+288 ETRTVCS
-295 VDTLSLRGR
+295 ADTISLRGR
-304 HNLANAISATGA
+304 HNLANALAATGA
-316 AILSGVSEEDIADV
+316 AVISGVSEENIAEV
-330 LQTFQGVPH
+330 LQTFQGMPH
-339 RLEQVAEVNGV
+339 RLEQVAKVNGV

-365 TALMAYDKPIVLI
+365 TALLSFNKPIVLI

-405 GETGDAI
+405 GETGEAI
-412 AAIAKGKTN
+412 AATAKGKTN
-421 IHRAKNLEEAMDC
+421 IHRVKNLEEAMNC
-434 ATGLAQSGDVVL
+434 ATNLAQSGDVVL

-465 RFREWVDKLRN
+465 RFREWVEKLRD

>member
-1 MNLKGQ
+1 
-7 RVTVMGLGLF
+7 MGLGLF
-17 GGGVGAVRFLV
+17 GGGVGAVRFLL
-28 REGAVVTV
+28 RKGAVVTV
-36 TDLRAEKDLRASVRA
+36 TDLRPEKDLRDSVCA
-51 LNGLPIA
+51 LKGLPIA
-58 FKLGGHDETDFR
+58 FVLGRHEETDFQ

-77 NPAVPRSSPYLKI
+77 NPAVPRSSRYLKI

-102 CLFVQR
+102 CLFVER

-125 TSLTGEMLKRK
+125 TSLIGEMLKRK
-136 DKRTRIGGN
+136 DERTRIGGN

-152 ELDMLHAAHTKTQR
+152 ELD
-166 RKERRV
+166 
-172 DLLDLDGLHAD
+172 LLQAD
-183 TDVPVVLELSS
+183 IPIVLELSS

-218 HIDVHGSLQ
+218 HIDIHGSLQ
-227 AYRKAKQQIVMH
+227 AYRKAKQQIVRH
-239 QTKDDW
+239 QTKGDW

-253 EVSRWTGAGQ
+253 EVSRWAGAGQ

-281 IQHAIGG
+281 IQHTIGG
-288 ETRTICS
+288 DVRSVCS
-295 VDTLSLRGR
+295 VDTISLRGR
-304 HNLANAISATGA
+304 HNLANALSATGA
-316 AILSGVSEEDIADV
+316 AVISGVPEENIADV

-389 DLGVA
+389 NLGVA

-399 AHLIVM
+399 THLIVM
-405 GETGDAI
+405 GDTGDAI
-412 AAIAKGKTN
+412 AATAKGKTN
-421 IHRAKNLEEAMDC
+421 IHRVENLEEAMGC
-434 ATGLAQSGDVVL
+434 ATGLAQAGDVVL

-465 RFREWVDKLRN
+465 RFRECVEKIEV

>member
-17 GGGVGAVRFLV
+17 GGGVGAVRFLL
-28 REGAVVTV
+28 RKGAVVTV
-36 TDLRAEKDLRASVRA
+36 TDLRPEKDLHASVRA
-51 LNGLPIA
+51 LKGLPIA
-58 FKLGGHDETDFR
+58 FVLGGHEETDFQ
-70 NADLIVA
+70 NADLIIA
-77 NPAVPRSSPYLKI
+77 NPAVPRSSRYLKI

-102 CLFVQR
+102 CLFVER

-125 TSLTGEMLKRK
+125 TSLIGEMLKQK

-145 IGGSLLD
+145 IGGSLLE
-152 ELDMLHAAHTKTQR
+152 ELD
-166 RKERRV
+166 
-172 DLLDLDGLHAD
+172 LLQAD
-183 TDVPVVLELSS
+183 IPIVLELSS

-218 HIDVHGSLQ
+218 HIDIHGSLQ
-227 AYRKAKQQIVMH
+227 AYRQAKQQIVRH
-239 QTKDDW
+239 QTKGDW
-245 TIVNGEDA
+245 AIVNGEDA
-253 EVSRWTGAGQ
+253 EVSRWAGAGQ
-263 RVVFAVEGEGD
+263 RVVFAAEGEGD

-281 IQHAIGG
+281 IQHTIGG
-288 ETRTICS
+288 EARTICS
-295 VDTLSLRGR
+295 ADTISLRGQ
-304 HNLANAISATGA
+304 HNLANALAATGA
-316 AILSGVSEEDIADV
+316 AVISGVSEENIAEV

-389 DLGVA
+389 TLGVA

-405 GETGDAI
+405 GDTGDAI
-412 AAIAKGKTN
+412 AATAKGKTN
-421 IHRAKNLEEAMDC
+421 IHRVENLEEAMGC
-434 ATGLAQSGDVVL
+434 ATGLAQAGDVVL

-451 ASYDQFRNFEERGE
+451 ASYDQFRNFEERGQ
-465 RFREWVDKLRN
+465 RFREWVEKLRD

>member
-17 GGGVGAVRFLV
+17 GGGVGAVRFLL
-28 REGAVVTV
+28 RKGAVVTV
-36 TDLRAEKDLRASVRA
+36 TDLRPEKDLRDSVCA
-51 LNGLPIA
+51 LKGLPIA
-58 FKLGGHDETDFR
+58 FVLGRHEETDFQ
-70 NADLIVA
+70 NANLIVA
-77 NPAVPRSSPYLKI
+77 NPAVPRSSRYLKI

-102 CLFVQR
+102 CLFVER
-108 CPAPIIGVTG
+108 CSAPIIGVTG

-125 TSLTGEMLKRK
+125 TSLIGEMLKRK
-136 DKRTRIGGN
+136 DERTRIGGN

-152 ELDMLHAAHTKTQR
+152 ELD
-166 RKERRV
+166 
-172 DLLDLDGLHAD
+172 LLQAD
-183 TDVPVVLELSS
+183 IPIVLELSS

-218 HIDVHGSLQ
+218 HIDIHGSLQ
-227 AYRKAKQQIVMH
+227 AYRKAKQQIVRH
-239 QTKDDW
+239 QTKGDW

-253 EVSRWTGAGQ
+253 EVSRWAGAGQ

-281 IQHAIGG
+281 IQH
-288 ETRTICS
+288 TIHGDVRSVCS
-295 VDTLSLRGR
+295 VDTISLRGR
-304 HNLANAISATGA
+304 HNLANALSATGA
-316 AILSGVSEEDIADV
+316 AVISGVSEENIADV

-389 DLGVA
+389 NLGVA

-399 AHLIVM
+399 THLIVM
-405 GETGDAI
+405 GDTGDAI
-412 AAIAKGKTN
+412 AATAKGKTN
-421 IHRAKNLEEAMDC
+421 IHRVENLEEAMGC
-434 ATGLAQSGDVVL
+434 ATDLAQAGDVVL

-465 RFREWVDKLRN
+465 RFRECVEKLRCNIHASSA

>member
-36 TDLRAEKDLRASVRA
+36 TDLRPEKDLRASVCA
-51 LNGLPIA
+51 LKGLPIA
-58 FKLGGHDETDFR
+58 FKLGRHEETDFR

-77 NPAVPRSSPYLKI
+77 NPAVPRSSRYLKI
-90 AESVGVPITSEI
+90 AESAGVPITSEI
-102 CLFVQR
+102 CLFVER
-108 CPAPIIGVTG
+108 CPAPIIGITG

-125 TSLTGEMLKRK
+125 TSLIGEMLKRK

-152 ELDMLHAAHTKTQR
+152 ELDI
-166 RKERRV
+166 
-172 DLLDLDGLHAD
+172 LHAD
-183 TDVPVVLELSS
+183 VPIVLELSS

-211 ITNFAPN
+211 TTNFAPN

-227 AYRKAKQQIVMH
+227 AYRKAKQQIIRH
-239 QTKDDW
+239 QTKGDW
-245 TIVNGEDA
+245 VIVNGEDA
-253 EVSRWTGAGQ
+253 EVSRWTSTGQ
-263 RVVFAVEGEGD
+263 RVVFAVEGKGD

-281 IQHAIGG
+281 IKHTIDGDMRAICPAD
-288 ETRTICS
+288 TI
-295 VDTLSLRGR
+295 SLRGR
-304 HNLANAISATGA
+304 HNLANALAATGA
-316 AILSGVSEEDIADV
+316 AVISGVSEENIAEV
-330 LQTFQGVPH
+330 LQTFQGIPH
-339 RLEQVAEVNGV
+339 RLEQVAEMNGV

-365 TALMAYDKPIVLI
+365 TALMAYDRPIVLI

-389 DLGVA
+389 NLGVA

-405 GETGDAI
+405 GETGEAI
-412 AAIAKGKTN
+412 AATAKGKTN
-421 IHRAKNLEEAMDC
+421 IHRVENLEEAMGC
-434 ATGLAQSGDVVL
+434 ATGLAQAGDVVL

-451 ASYDQFRNFEERGE
+451 ASYDQFRNFEERGQ
-465 RFREWVDKLRN
+465 RFREWVDKLQRSTNKSG

>member
-1 MNLKGQ
+1 
-7 RVTVMGLGLF
+7 MGLGLF

-36 TDLRAEKDLRASVRA
+36 TDLRSEDVLSDSVSA
-51 LNGLPIA
+51 LKGLDIT
-58 FKLGGHDETDFR
+58 FKLEGHEETDFR
-70 NADLIVA
+70 NTDLIVA

-90 AESVGVPITSEI
+90 AESAGVPITSEI
-102 CLFVQR
+102 CLFVER
-108 CPAPIIGVTG
+108 CPAPIIGITG

-125 TSLTGEMLKRK
+125 TSLIGEMLKQK

-152 ELDMLHAAHTKTQR
+152 ELDI
-166 RKERRV
+166 
-172 DLLDLDGLHAD
+172 LHAD
-183 TDVPVVLELSS
+183 VPIVLELSS

-206 PHIAV
+206 PQIAV

-239 QTKDDW
+239 QTKSDW

-253 EVSRWTGAGQ
+253 EVSRWAGAGQ
-263 RVVFAVEGEGD
+263 RIVFAIEGKGD
-274 VFVREGK
+274 VFVRGGK

-295 VDTLSLRGR
+295 ADTISLRGR
-304 HNLANAISATGA
+304 HNLGNALAATGA
-316 AILSGVSEEDIADV
+316 AIISGVSEKKIADV

-339 RLEQVAEVNGV
+339 RLEQVAEVNGI

-365 TALMAYDKPIVLI
+365 TALMAFDRPIVLI
-378 AGGYDKGIAYD
+378 AGGYDKGIAFD
-389 DLGVA
+389 DMEVA
-394 IAEKV
+394 IAERV

-412 AAIAKGKTN
+412 AATAKGKTN
-421 IHRAKNLEEAMDC
+421 IHRVENLEEAMDC
-434 ATGLAQSGDVVL
+434 ATGLAQFGDVVL

-451 ASYDQFRNFEERGE
+451 ASYDQFRNFEERGQ
-465 RFREWVDKLRN
+465 RFRECVEKLRD

>member
-1 MNLKGQ
+1 MKLKGQ
-7 RVTVMGLGLF
+7 RITVMGLGLF

-51 LNGLPIA
+51 LNGLPVA
-58 FKLGGHDETDFR
+58 FVLGGHEEMDFR
-70 NADLIVA
+70 NTDLIVA

-90 AESVGVPITSEI
+90 AESAGVPITSEI
-102 CLFVQR
+102 CLFVER
-108 CPAPIIGVTG
+108 CPAPIIGITG

-125 TSLTGEMLKRK
+125 TSLIGEMLKQK

-145 IGGSLLD
+145 IGGSLLE
-152 ELDMLHAAHTKTQR
+152 ELDI
-166 RKERRV
+166 
-172 DLLDLDGLHAD
+172 LHAD
-183 TDVPVVLELSS
+183 VPIVLELSS

-206 PHIAV
+206 PQIAV
-211 ITNFAPN
+211 ATNFAPN

-227 AYRKAKQQIVMH
+227 AYRKAKRQIVMH
-239 QTKDDW
+239 QTKSDW

-253 EVSRWTGAGQ
+253 EVSRWAGAGQ
-263 RVVFAVEGEGD
+263 RIVFAIEGEGD
-274 VFVREGK
+274 VFVRGGK

-295 VDTLSLRGR
+295 ADTISLRGR
-304 HNLANAISATGA
+304 HNLANALAATGA
-316 AILSGVSEEDIADV
+316 AIISGVSEKKIADV

-339 RLEQVAEVNGV
+339 RLEQVAEVNGI

-365 TALMAYDKPIVLI
+365 TALMAFDRPIVLI
-378 AGGYDKGIAYD
+378 AGGYDKGIAFD
-389 DLGVA
+389 DMEVA
-394 IAEKV
+394 IVERV

-412 AAIAKGKTN
+412 AATAKGKTN
-421 IHRAKNLEEAMDC
+421 IHRVENLEEAMDC
-434 ATGLAQSGDVVL
+434 AKDLAQFGDVVL

-451 ASYDQFRNFEERGE
+451 ASYDQFRNFEERGQ
-465 RFREWVDKLRN
+465 RFRECVEKLRD